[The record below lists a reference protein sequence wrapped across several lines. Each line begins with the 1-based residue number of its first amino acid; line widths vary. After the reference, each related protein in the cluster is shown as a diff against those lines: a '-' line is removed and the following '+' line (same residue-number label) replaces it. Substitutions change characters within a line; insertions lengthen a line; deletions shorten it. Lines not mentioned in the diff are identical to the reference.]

1 MARDRDEVDQIVDGM
16 RETGGSG
23 REERQAQRTIVAH
36 MLMRVD
42 VEQQLGTMITNLYP
56 RLAQR
61 ARCPASGRLEQRL
74 RRDWRL
80 DPIGRGSRHDPI
92 GRSSSS
98 AHHLHSLT
106 PAPTCHNTLLV
117 TDPLAGDRIILGDGG
132 PCRHSAARVYTCTR
146 TRTAA
151 PVAKW
156 LASRKFALNSSAE
169 GSAAASPV

>member
-117 TDPLAGDRIILGDGG
+117 TDSLRETASS
-132 PCRHSAARVYTCTR
+132 SAD
-146 TRTAA
+146 
-151 PVAKW
+151 PVATAQHAST
-156 LASRKFALNSSAE
+156 LAHVHVQQLPSPNGWPRGSSH
-169 GSAAASPV
+169 